1 MIHIAGAN
9 CIYFEPD
16 NSGGVCKHPNMKRG
30 FWIFSYQ
37 EGCVLTHKDKIEC
50 ELRIAKILPVTKV
63 IKMSKPK
70 VKPKPKPELQPKP
83 KKKAPHIHKK
93 HIHKKEK

>member
-1 MIHIAGAN
+1 MIHIAGVN

-16 NSGGVCKHPNMKRG
+16 NSGGVCKHPDMKRG
-30 FWIFSYQ
+30 FWIFSY
-37 EGCVLTHKDKIEC
+37 EANCVLTRKEKIEC
-50 ELRIAKILPVTKV
+50 KLRKLKFAKV
-63 IKMSKPK
+63 IKMSKPN
-70 VKPKPKPELQPKP
+70 VKLKPKPELQPKP

>member
-1 MIHIAGAN
+1 MIGAN
-9 CIYFEPD
+9 CIYFEPS
-16 NSGGVCKHPNMKRG
+16 NSGGVCKHPDMKRG
-30 FWIFSYQ
+30 FWFFSSRRD
-37 EGCVLTHKDKIEC
+37 CVLTHEEKIEC
-50 ELRIAKILPVTKV
+50 ELRKPKFAKV

-70 VKPKPKPELQPKP
+70 VKPKPEPELQPKP

>member
-1 MIHIAGAN
+1 MIPIAGAN
-9 CIYFEPD
+9 CIYFEPSD
-16 NSGGVCKHPNMKRG
+16 SGGVCKHPDMKRG

-37 EGCVLTHKDKIEC
+37 EGCVINRKEKIEC
-50 ELRIAKILPVTKV
+50 ELRKPKFAKV

-70 VKPKPKPELQPKP
+70 VKSKPKAELQPKP
-83 KKKAPHIHKK
+83 KKKASHIHKE